1 MSQQPLTIR
10 DATEKK
16 EPTKVFKSIAP
27 TAVTNTTKQLQN
39 TQPLQ
44 KNVPAFL
51 NKLFSMVND
60 PESDDLIC
68 WSEDGAS
75 FFVNCQ
81 EEFARKV
88 LPRFFKH
95 NKFSSFVRQLN
106 MYGFHKVPH
115 LQQGVLETD
124 SDSERWEF
132 SNPHFK
138 RNQPDLLLLVT
149 RKKGP
154 SADEKEFSTV
164 DLQHIL
170 EEVRSIKKHQMNISS
185 QLQAIQRD
193 NRILWQDTL
202 QARERHSRHQETI
215 DKILRFLA
223 SVFSNGDKRHTLSR
237 KRRFL
242 LGPAYEDDQEAE
254 LPDVLLDDQ
263 PPSIPQE
270 PERPTK
276 MARQDPSSTFNL
288 DDYMNGKSDV
298 VGLSSSLP
306 PHIKRSASA
315 PNTSSTLKDA
325 IAINDKAK
333 HEEQTAPMQTLQNIS
348 QLHNLQNLIA
358 LAQANPELLSQFS
371 NESLYHNNDSN
382 SAASQALLSALAL
395 PIDNHSPNT
404 VSTLPDQR
412 LHQVTNS
419 INHIADSTE
428 ALNQDI
434 DDLGLSLQAL
444 AHHLGFDPTKLNANN
459 NSLIYSSSQPQPP
472 QQPQHM
478 NSLPDDEGEL
488 IDMDEFLN
496 TYGKVKQKQKNK
508 PA

>member
-1 MSQQPLTIR
+1 M
-10 DATEKK
+10 
-16 EPTKVFKSIAP
+16 FKSIAP
-27 TAVTNTTKQLQN
+27 TAITTTNNTSAGTVNTTKHSSS

-51 NKLFSMVND
+51 NKLYSMVND

-68 WSEDGAS
+68 WADDGAS
-75 FFVNCQ
+75 FFVNRQ
-81 EEFARKV
+81 EDFARKV

-132 SNPHFK
+132 SNPNFQ

-154 SADEKEFSTV
+154 SADEKEFSTI
-164 DLQHIL
+164 DLHHIL
-170 EEVRSIKKHQMNISS
+170 EEIRSIKKHQLNISS
-185 QLQAIQRD
+185 QLQAIQRE
-193 NRILWQDTL
+193 NRSLWQDTI

-223 SVFSNGDKRHTLSR
+223 SVFSNGEKRAAIPR

-242 LGPAYEDDQEAE
+242 LGPASGDDLENDLVE
-254 LPDVLLDDQ
+254 ELLD
-263 PPSIPQE
+263 IKQE
-270 PERPTK
+270 PETERPTK
-276 MARQDPSSTFNL
+276 IARQDPPSNGFNL
-288 DDYMNGKSDV
+288 DDYVNGKNDV
-298 VGLSSSLP
+298 VRLSSTLP

-325 IAINDKAK
+325 IALNDQAK
-333 HEEQTAPMQTLQNIS
+333 QDNQALTTSMHDFSNNNIP
-348 QLHNLQNLIA
+348 QIQNLQNLIA
-358 LAQANPELLSQFS
+358 LAQANPDLLSQLTNEAFYNNS
-371 NESLYHNNDSN
+371 NNSNNNNINGITDQSSLASLAIPNHNSN
-382 SAASQALLSALAL
+382 NNNNNALAAS
-395 PIDNHSPNT
+395 
-404 VSTLPDQR
+404 PDQK

-419 INHIADSTE
+419 INNIADSTE

-434 DDLGLSLQAL
+434 DDLGLSLQVL
-444 AHHLGFDPTKLNANN
+444 AQHLGFDPTKLTSNAN
-459 NSLIYSSSQPQPP
+459 SLMFSDQQPQP
-472 QQPQHM
+472 QQEQP
-478 NSLPDDEGEL
+478 NEDDL

-496 TYGKVKQKQKNK
+496 AYGK
-508 PA
+508 